1 MYREWAGAA
10 TSASKLPGEM
20 GVRKQK
26 SGKKRAFAFTM
37 VTVPPVFS
45 IFVQAV
51 PVPSI
56 CLPYGRR
63 LKSAEKSPSTPP
75 RMLILT

>member
-1 MYREWAGAA
+1 
-10 TSASKLPGEM
+10 M

-75 RMLILT
+75 PNADSHLTNLISDTPLAFL